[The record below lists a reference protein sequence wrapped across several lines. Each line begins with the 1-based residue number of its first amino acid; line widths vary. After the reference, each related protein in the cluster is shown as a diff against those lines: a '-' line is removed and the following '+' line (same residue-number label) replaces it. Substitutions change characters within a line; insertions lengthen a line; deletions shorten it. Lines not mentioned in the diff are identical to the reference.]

1 MEAQGSRGVVAR
13 EQRGEGGVDRIVAGL
28 HVHRLAGHAVQFAA
42 RSRNPVTRLCEL
54 KPIVASNV
62 SYKYNRLRWPSV
74 VRWRTISRM
83 PALSSMPTEAVNPC
97 EAVLM
102 PMSGIRVVLSRLIS
116 AGVMAN
122 DETDDRVR
130 VAAHRQFVEELLA
143 RARVADRLD
152 DQNRSRPIAALR

>member
-1 MEAQGSRGVVAR
+1 M
-13 EQRGEGGVDRIVAGL
+13 
-28 HVHRLAGHAVQFAA
+28 
-42 RSRNPVTRLCEL
+42 TRLCEL

-83 PALSSMPTEAVNPC
+83 PALSSMPTEAVN
-97 EAVLM
+97 VLM

-122 DETDDRVR
+122 DETMTASALPRTGSSSKNSS
-130 VAAHRQFVEELLA
+130 
-143 RARVADRLD
+143 RAPASPIGWMT
-152 DQNRSRPIAALR
+152 RS

>member
-1 MEAQGSRGVVAR
+1 
-13 EQRGEGGVDRIVAGL
+13 
-28 HVHRLAGHAVQFAA
+28 
-42 RSRNPVTRLCEL
+42 
-54 KPIVASNV
+54 
-62 SYKYNRLRWPSV
+62 
-74 VRWRTISRM
+74 
-83 PALSSMPTEAVNPC
+83 MPTEAVNPC

-122 DETDDRVR
+122 DETMTVR

-152 DQNRSRPIAALR
+152 DQIVAGRSQHFVEAFDDARGEPVELAAAHQQRHAVGAARFEDASHAG